1 MIGNA
6 SNKIKVLIVDD
17 SALVRKFLA
26 TYLKKYDNLEVVD
39 TARDPFDAR
48 DKIVKYKPHVL
59 TMDIEMPKMDG
70 VSFLEKLMTF
80 YPIPTIM
87 VSSLTR
93 EGSNATLRALEAG
106 AVDFILKPLASEPKT
121 QEIFIKELY
130 SKIMTAAYVNVKN
143 LKSRK
148 FSIKIKGNT
157 KLKPETQQVHNN
169 KIIAIGS
176 SLGGTEAL
184 KSVIVA
190 LPKNLPGIVIV
201 QHMPEVFTKY
211 FAERLNSMSE
221 IDVYEANDG
230 MPVSPGTAILA
241 PGNHH
246 MEVIKGSTNYSVHVM
261 QGERVKRHRPSVEVL
276 FNSVAKCGKSNAV
289 GVIMTGMGNDGAT
302 GLLNMKN
309 AGASTIAQDEE
320 SCVVFGM
327 PKEAIKIGAADK
339 VVSLS
344 EIPQTIIS
352 QINK

>member
-17 SALVRKFLA
+17 SALVRKFLS
-26 TYLKKYDNLEVVD
+26 TYLNRYDNLDVVD
-39 TARDPFDAR
+39 TAKDPFDAR
-48 DKIVKYKPHVL
+48 DKIVRYKPHVL

-87 VSSLTR
+87 VSSLTK
-93 EGSNATLRALEAG
+93 EGSNATLKALEAG
-106 AVDFILKPLASEPKT
+106 AVDFILKPLANVPKT

-148 FSIKIKGNT
+148 FSVEIGEKT
-157 KLKPETQQVHNN
+157 KLKPESIQEHRN

-211 FAERLNSMSE
+211 FAERLNSLSE

-230 MPVSPGTAILA
+230 MPVNPGTAILA
-241 PGNHH
+241 PGNFH
-246 MEVIKGSTNYSVHVM
+246 MEVIKGSTNYSVRVI

-276 FNSVAKCGKSNAV
+276 FNSVAKCAKANAI

-339 VVSLS
+339 VVNLS
-344 EIPQTIIS
+344 MIPQTIIS